1 MADLREAAQRI
12 IDDAPPATPA
22 GTCVFVWKH
31 HLDLLRDALAAPP
44 PTPSYD
50 ALLLIVQSVCG
61 ALERA
66 GVTDPDDPGEAIDV
80 LRERWEKTAHKPA
93 GAVPMP
99 EPFDI
104 RDVQGVTLEQCEAY
118 GDAREAAA
126 RAAGGVLTTGERDV
140 IETLLVLA
148 YKAWCLA
155 DDTEDAG
162 GEKLNVVRSDFDALS
177 ESLDK
182 LNELPDDQP
191 GYTMGESAKA
201 RWALRRILD
210 PLSRQPAAQ
219 GERSAFQMVEEQEAE
234 KARNPAYIVDTS
246 DGSFV
251 PVESLGRDASL
262 KTADDRILW
271 GVVANA
277 GRLSKE
283 RKVRWGHVSDAT
295 GQGSN
300 YSADLCRRFGFDPNE
315 EVGGRRHG

>member
-93 GAVPMP
+93 GA
-99 EPFDI
+99 
-104 RDVQGVTLEQCEAY
+104 
-118 GDAREAAA
+118 
-126 RAAGGVLTTGERDV
+126 AGGVLTTGERDV

-182 LNELPDDQP
+182 LNELPDYQP